1 MGHEKEGWL
10 DQEQVQGCVSLI
22 HLISELLVTA
32 CTSHQESPSTCR
44 IRSGKTKTAPG
55 FKPAC
60 PAQKQRECWKGCWYE
75 GKRNVILQILFLKK
89 LLECS

>member
-10 DQEQVQGCVSLI
+10 DREQVKGCVSSI
-22 HLISELLVTA
+22 HLISGLLGTV
-32 CTSHQESPSTCR
+32 CTSQQGSPSTCR
-44 IRSGKTKTAPG
+44 MCSGKTKIVPG

-75 GKRNVILQILFLKK
+75 GKRNVILQILFLKNIIGV
-89 LLECS
+89 